1 MPNGGGGDARADSS
15 GRQRTQVGENNRMA
29 PVGLGRRQTSG
40 QGEQGALLL
49 TWQAREFGA
58 DVGFVIDDPELLV
71 YQDSAI
77 LLLNPRISRS
87 RPNAKRWSKL

>member
-49 TWQAREFGA
+49 T
-58 DVGFVIDDPELLV
+58 
-71 YQDSAI
+71 
-77 LLLNPRISRS
+77 
-87 RPNAKRWSKL
+87 